1 MELTEQDKATLMM
14 LGMTPEQY
22 QDQFPLTNQSG
33 QRFNFAGQTLDDYFI
48 SMLDK
53 DAEFE
58 LRSDPELRTYYEE
71 ERHLENELTKKG
83 AGLGSVQP
91 KTIVVPN
98 PFEPVTPKLADTLRL
113 LQDYQM
119 DLLYQSGVPLP
130 GSTKSIKKY
139 TPPPMIKMT
148 PKIEEREFEKL
159 KLQKLEEVEKK

>member
-1 MELTEQDKATLMM
+1 MM

-53 DAEFE
+53 DAEYDM
-58 LRSDPELRTYYEE
+58 RSNPKLRTFNET
-71 ERHLENELTKKG
+71 ERQIENELTKQG
-83 AGLGSVQP
+83 VGLGSVQP
-91 KTIVVPN
+91 KTIDPTKKAK
-98 PFEPVTPKLADTLRL
+98 EITTSLADSLRL
-113 LQDYQM
+113 VQDYQM